1 MKKVLSLLV
10 SVLLIFTCVTTCTYA
25 DTASAAKP
33 VMTDVNY
40 ETEIGKS
47 IKKLVDAGI
56 INGIPEPDGTYTYR
70 AQNSV
75 TRAEFCKMVNI
86 TFGYNTPAENIFTD
100 ISAENWYYSH
110 ALIAIKEGYIK
121 GYGDGRFH
129 GEDTITREQVCTIL
143 SRIVKTPTESTAE
156 ITDTVSDWAKEA
168 VLNMIALGHISLEE
182 GGKFRATENM
192 TRGELAGALDGFVK
206 EETGKNQEPP
216 KTEDTK
222 KDESDDGFFI
232 NPVQSNTSA
241 SSGSINTG
249 SSGGSNRKPSNNNN
263 KDDNDGSGNQGGN
276 EGGNQGG
283 NEEDNTTQKPT
294 YTEEELIDSE
304 EIYGLLEMV
313 LEVVELNGDMVT
325 FDEKGARVFELLMNG
340 VSEVYALQDE
350 GIVISNTY
358 VRSVYAESAQ
368 EIRNIVQGDGTDEY
382 PGMTDEEKEAF
393 KSALINLN
401 AGAFLQLAQIFNV
414 NFDGLGISPY

>member
-182 GGKFRATENM
+182 DGKFRATENM

-276 EGGNQGG
+276 E
-283 NEEDNTTQKPT
+283 EDNTTQKPT

-358 VRSVYAESAQ
+358 VRSLYAESAQ

>member
-25 DTASAAKP
+25 DTSSSAKP

-56 INGIPEPDGTYTYR
+56 INGIPEADGTYTYR

-86 TFGYNTPAENIFTD
+86 TFGFNTPAENIFTD

-121 GYGDGRFH
+121 GYGDGKFH

-206 EETGKNQEPP
+206 EEAP
-216 KTEDTK
+216 KTEDTQ
-222 KDESDDGFFI
+222 KDDSDDGFFI

-241 SSGSINTG
+241 SSGTINTG
-249 SSGGSNRKPSNNNN
+249 NSGGSNRKPSNNN
-263 KDDNDGSGNQGGN
+263 KDDDDDDESGNQGGS
-276 EGGNQGG
+276 EGGNEDG
-283 NEEDNTTQKPT
+283 EEDNTTQEPT
-294 YTEEELIDSE
+294 YTDEQIRESE
-304 EIYGLLEMV
+304 EIYGLLEV
-313 LEVVELNGDMVT
+313 ALEDVELKSDILD
-325 FDEKGARVFELLMNG
+325 FDEKGARIFELLMNA
-340 VSEVYALQDE
+340 VTEVYALQDS
-350 GIVISNTY
+350 GFVVSNNY
-358 VRSVYAESAQ
+358 VRSTYADNAQ
-368 EIRNIVQGDGTDEY
+368 EIRDIVQGNGTEEY
-382 PGMTDEEKEAF
+382 PGMTDEEKQAF
-393 KSALINLN
+393 KDTAGYLN
-401 AGAFLQLAQIFNV
+401 SGIFLQLAQIFNV